1 MIPELYEGIAP
12 EAAVYSA
19 DLAEVAEERDQYAA
33 EARDMRERLA
43 AANLTITE
51 QSSLI
56 GALRAQLH
64 AAGLAPL
71 GRPWRIGAAA

>member
-1 MIPELYEGIAP
+1 VIPEFYDGIAP
-12 EAAVYSA
+12 EIAVYAA

-51 QSSLI
+51 QSDQI
-56 GALRAQLH
+56 AALRAQLH
-64 AAGLAPL
+64 LAGMAPAGQRWQIGVAA
-71 GRPWRIGAAA
+71 